1 MHKDHLG
8 QRARICQLEVACS
21 YRLRRRRLNRGVQF
35 SHLKAIKLATSQR
48 EREREG
54 TEERESKVAEE
65 VPAPKADNYTR
76 RIGFSAWS
84 LSLM

>member
-1 MHKDHLG
+1 MHRDHLG

-48 EREREG
+48 DWQERENRG
-54 TEERESKVAEE
+54 ERVESG
-65 VPAPKADNYTR
+65 R
-76 RIGFSAWS
+76 RGPGAKGGQ
-84 LSLM
+84 LHPPYRV